1 MAELIIEVLPYAVGV
16 FASPLPVIIAIVMLF
31 TPRPRPTSV
40 TYVATWVAGLTAVT
54 VLLSLLAGQ
63 IEGMQ
68 GGGGWGAWLRV
79 GLGVL
84 LVAIAVRMWMGRAAQ
99 STPPWLSALMDA
111 GPRQA
116 VRYGL
121 LMSAANPKELLMA
134 VAVALAVGSS
144 DAGTAASAVA
154 IVVFIVVGAAS
165 VAAPLVVFL
174 VGGRSTLTRLKTT
187 REWLQTNSVAVASG
201 VLAAI
206 GLLLVVGGL
215 AKV

>member
-1 MAELIIEVLPYAVGV
+1 
-16 FASPLPVIIAIVMLF
+16 
-31 TPRPRPTSV
+31 
-40 TYVATWVAGLTAVT
+40 
-54 VLLSLLAGQ
+54 
-63 IEGMQ
+63 
-68 GGGGWGAWLRV
+68 
-79 GLGVL
+79 
-84 LVAIAVRMWMGRAAQ
+84 
-99 STPPWLSALMDA
+99 
-111 GPRQA
+111 
-116 VRYGL
+116 
-121 LMSAANPKELLMA
+121 MA

-144 DAGTAASAVA
+144 EAGTAASAVA

>member
-63 IEGMQ
+63 IEGTQ